1 MALPV
6 VQMFA
11 GFLVFIAYPALA
23 HALGAL

>member
-1 MALPV
+1 V

-23 HALGAL
+23 HVLGAL